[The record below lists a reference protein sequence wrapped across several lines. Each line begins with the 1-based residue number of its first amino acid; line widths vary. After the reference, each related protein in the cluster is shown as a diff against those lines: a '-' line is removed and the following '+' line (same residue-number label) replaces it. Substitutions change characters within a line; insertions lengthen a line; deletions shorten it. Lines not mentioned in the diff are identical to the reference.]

1 MSSGPIPTPPLFKK
15 PTLSMA
21 RSFQAAAASVPSSAN
36 TSFNSTVFSSQETAA
51 TDNTS
56 FTSYDGANDNRDN
69 AVREPKWRTRT
80 SSTTIGG
87 SLTDHDLMRATSRL
101 DRSYSGS
108 EVVEQDIQRDLNQV
122 FSQGSS
128 GQSRSTLGSIDEDDL
143 LNASCEVESK
153 HVKPGSVA
161 SPIVPDA
168 TVPAVGISMTASFP
182 PPPPPQGKSKD
193 QSRTISASESPSKL
207 SHHVRN
213 LPTQNLFVP
222 PLPRELKGIPYHIL
236 FICQRLAIDFAI
248 SMRDVVQGMDV
259 PTVSSDPDAFWE
271 FIANNP
277 KTSQV
282 KLRESS
288 RVWQAAKRDFDGYT
302 FKGNITLNT
311 GFKGPL
317 LCFKLLPVHADKSC
331 RLQRMFGS
339 DRFLYLQ
346 SPKFDSSKTGL
357 LNAEQMQ
364 QVQQCQWQEWQLAEH
379 FFLGRKWRV
388 FHIEDLKRGKT
399 TRRKD
404 VVHDK
409 RIVLFATEGCGI
421 ERPCSIGSMLNQFL
435 PFAANKNQGF
445 CKAFARIDLGLSRT
459 IPTLRFESDQMQHVG
474 DQLATPD
481 QEDTQF
487 NDQAL
492 RWPQVPD
499 GTVMNDGCSIIS
511 VGAALEIW

>member
-1 MSSGPIPTPPLFKK
+1 
-15 PTLSMA
+15 
-21 RSFQAAAASVPSSAN
+21 
-36 TSFNSTVFSSQETAA
+36 
-51 TDNTS
+51 
-56 FTSYDGANDNRDN
+56 
-69 AVREPKWRTRT
+69 
-80 SSTTIGG
+80 
-87 SLTDHDLMRATSRL
+87 MRATSRL

-143 LNASCEVESK
+143 LNASCEAESK

-222 PLPRELKGIPYHIL
+222 PLPRELEGIPYHIL

-288 RVWQAAKRDFDGYT
+288 RVWQAAKRDFDVIRSREISRST
-302 FKGNITLNT
+302 PDSKGHFYVSSYYQSMRTNPADYSECLVQI
-311 GFKGPL
+311 GFCISNRRSL
-317 LCFKLLPVHADKSC
+317 T
-331 RLQRMFGS
+331 LQR
-339 DRFLYLQ
+339 RAY
-346 SPKFDSSKTGL
+346 
-357 LNAEQMQ
+357 
-364 QVQQCQWQEWQLAEH
+364 
-379 FFLGRKWRV
+379 
-388 FHIEDLKRGKT
+388 
-399 TRRKD
+399 
-404 VVHDK
+404 
-409 RIVLFATEGCGI
+409 
-421 ERPCSIGSMLNQFL
+421 
-435 PFAANKNQGF
+435 
-445 CKAFARIDLGLSRT
+445 
-459 IPTLRFESDQMQHVG
+459 
-474 DQLATPD
+474 
-481 QEDTQF
+481 
-487 NDQAL
+487 
-492 RWPQVPD
+492 
-499 GTVMNDGCSIIS
+499 
-511 VGAALEIW
+511 